1 MKTLASQL
9 ICFATALI
17 VLGLGN
23 YWGNGLTSFIGLALL
38 ILNWIIGS
46 MAWMLNSKEDSIA
59 DLTKTFRQ

>member
-1 MKTLASQL
+1 
-9 ICFATALI
+9 
-17 VLGLGN
+17 
-23 YWGNGLTSFIGLALL
+23 LALL